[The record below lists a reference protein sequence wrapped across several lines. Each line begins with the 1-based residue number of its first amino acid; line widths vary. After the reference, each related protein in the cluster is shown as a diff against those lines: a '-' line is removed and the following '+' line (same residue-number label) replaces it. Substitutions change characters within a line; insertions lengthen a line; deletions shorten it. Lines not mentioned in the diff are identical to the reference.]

1 MFQLVLRQI
10 DQPDG
15 TLKMAWNV
23 ARGNMDSAY
32 GLQALGELESE
43 VKRRDDLLAKLED
56 DSERH

>member
-15 TLKMAWNV
+15 KLKMAWNV